1 MLNDRASLLSLL
13 RSRRSGRP
21 RDLTAPGPT
30 AGELEDML
38 AIAMRT
44 PDHGKLH
51 PWRFVHVGR
60 DRRAAF
66 AQLLA
71 AAYRIDNPAPG
82 RLELEANER
91 FAHQAPE
98 LVVALSSPTPDH
110 KIPVWEQQL
119 SCGAA
124 CMNLVL
130 AAHASGYAAGWVTGW
145 AAYSPAMLAA
155 FGAPPERIAGFVFIG
170 TPGMELEERLRPDP
184 AEIVSEWVPPAPE
197 SAVTYPLDIRKMG
210 E

>member
-1 MLNDRASLLSLL
+1 MLNDRSSTLTLLKT
-13 RSRRSGRP
+13 RRSGRP
-21 RDLTAPGPT
+21 RDLVAPGPT
-30 AGELEDML
+30 ASEFEQIF
-38 AIAMRT
+38 AAAMRA

-60 DRRAAF
+60 KRRAAF
-66 AQLLA
+66 ARLLDT
-71 AAYRIDNPAPG
+71 AYRIDNPAPG

-91 FAHQAPE
+91 FARQAPE
-98 LVVALSSPTPDH
+98 LVVALSSPTLDH

-130 AAHASGYAAGWVTGW
+130 AAHALGYAAGWVTGW
-145 AAYSPAMLAA
+145 AAYSPAILAA
-155 FGAPPERIAGFVFIG
+155 FGAPPERIAGFIFIG

-184 AEIVSEWVPPAPE
+184 AEVVSEWTPPAPE
-197 SAVTYPLDIRKMG
+197 ST
-210 E
+210 